1 MLEIEVTTTP
11 VNLAVA
17 LNLDAFG
24 LQLWRVQNRGPSTIY
39 RTESA
44 TQPDTAA
51 VRGWRHSAGS
61 SFDLTLRGEDNPTW
75 VWTSSNGATL
85 VFDKPP
91 LNA

>member
-17 LNLDAFG
+17 LNLGLFG

-44 TQPDTAA
+44 TQPDAAA
-51 VRGWRHSAGS
+51 VRGWRHASGET
-61 SFDLTLRGEDNPTW
+61 FDLTLMGEGFPAW
-75 VWTSSNGATL
+75 VWSNTNGATL